1 MKRREFLIGGL
12 GVTAGIAAATSTTFA
27 MGRMMGGS
35 GGMMG
40 SGSYYQPS
48 FARQDFALPALDEG
62 VTVNGK
68 QVFKLNLQSGET
80 RILPKAPTPT
90 IGINQNFLAPVLRFK
105 KNQTVRME
113 VTNKLNETAALHWH
127 GMILP
132 ATQDGGPHQAI
143 KPGNTWVAQWKVI
156 NEPATYFYHS
166 HTHNHTAEQVW
177 RGLGGQMQIV
187 DEDRDK
193 QLGIPHQYGVDDFPV
208 ILTDRAFEESGH
220 FYYSNTRMQ
229 KMQGMHGNVILVN
242 GAANSVLKPKKSLIR
257 LRLHNASNAR
267 FYDLHFSDNRPFQL
281 IATDGGLLEQAQTLT
296 SIRLTPADRADIIV
310 DVSDG
315 KTLSL
320 RNKKGYSNLN
330 TGMMGGGSGL
340 DADFDVFHID
350 ASKASKA
357 SKVKSFQTS
366 QLVALPT
373 WFKSDLSK
381 VDIATTRKLNLD
393 MQMGPSMMFGSGG
406 FFINNKA
413 FDLNVINEVAKANT
427 FEIWEFHNPSITHH
441 PIHVH
446 NTQFRILDRNGRAP
460 YHWERGLKDTVIV
473 HADEKVRILMP
484 TGPYKDAKMPYMY
497 HCHVL
502 EHEDAGMMG
511 QFTVT

>member
-1 MKRREFLIGGL
+1 MKRRDFLIGGL
-12 GVTAGIAAATSTTFA
+12 GVTTGVTAVSFAPFA
-27 MGRMMGGS
+27 MGQMMMGQRG
-35 GGMMG
+35 
-40 SGSYYQPS
+40 YYHPS
-48 FARQDFALPALDEG
+48 FGLQDFAVPALDEG
-62 VTVNGK
+62 TTVQGK
-68 QVFKLNLQSGET
+68 QVFKLALQSGES
-80 RILPKAPTPT
+80 RILPNASTAT

-143 KPGNTWVAQWKVI
+143 KPGDTWVAEWQVI

-166 HTHNHTAEQVW
+166 HTHNHTADQVW

-187 DEDRDK
+187 DEDRDA

-208 ILTDRAFEESGH
+208 IITDRAFNESGA

-242 GAANSVLKPKKSLIR
+242 GVANSVLKPKKSLIR

-267 FYDLHFSDNRPFQL
+267 FYHLHFSDSRPFQL
-281 IATDGGLLEQAQTLT
+281 VATDGGLLGQPQTLND
-296 SIRLTPADRADIIV
+296 IRLAPAERADIIV
-310 DVSDG
+310 DLSDG

-320 RNKKGYSNLN
+320 QNMKGYGNLN
-330 TGMMGGGSGL
+330 TGMMGMMGGNSGL
-340 DADFDVFHID
+340 DSNFDLFLID
-350 ASKASKA
+350 ASQAG
-357 SKVKSFQTS
+357 KVAAFNAT
-366 QLVALPT
+366 QLVALPD
-373 WFKSDLSK
+373 WSK
-381 VDIATTRKLNLD
+381 VDIAKTRRLQLD
-393 MQMGPSMMFGSGG
+393 MQMGPAMMFGSGG
-406 FFINNKA
+406 FAINKNEY
-413 FDLNVINEVAKANT
+413 DMNVINEVAKANT
-427 FEIWEFHNPSITHH
+427 FEVWELNNPSITHH

-446 NTQFRILDRNGRAP
+446 NTQFRILDRNGRPP
-460 YHWERGLKDTVIV
+460 YNWESGLKDTVTV
-473 HADEKVRILMP
+473 RADEKVRILVP
-484 TGPYKDAKMPYMY
+484 TGPYKDPKMPYMY
-497 HCHVL
+497 HCHIL

>member
-1 MKRREFLIGGL
+1 MKRRDFLIGGL
-12 GVTAGIAAATSTTFA
+12 GVTAGVTAVSFAPFA
-27 MGRMMGGS
+27 MSQMMMGQ
-35 GGMMG
+35 GG
-40 SGSYYQPS
+40 YYYPS
-48 FARQDFALPALDEG
+48 FGLQDFAVPALDEG
-62 VTVNGK
+62 EMVQGK
-68 QVFKLNLQSGET
+68 QVFKLALQSGES
-80 RILPKAPTPT
+80 RILPNASTAT

-113 VTNKLNETAALHWH
+113 VTNNLNETAALHWH

-143 KPGNTWVAQWKVI
+143 KPGDTWVAEWQVI

-166 HTHNHTAEQVW
+166 HTHNRTADQVW

-187 DEDRDK
+187 DEDRDA

-208 ILTDRAFEESGH
+208 IIIDRAFNKSGT
-220 FYYSNTRMQ
+220 FYYNNTRMQ

-242 GAANSVLKPKKSLIR
+242 GVANSVLKPKKSLIR

-267 FYDLHFSDNRPFQL
+267 FYHLHFSDKRPFQL
-281 IATDGGLLEQAQTLT
+281 IATDGGLLGQPQTLND
-296 SIRLTPADRADIIV
+296 IHLAPAERADIIV
-310 DVSDG
+310 DLSDG

-320 RNKKGYSNLN
+320 QNMKGYGNLN
-330 TGMMGGGSGL
+330 TGMMGMMGGASSL
-340 DADFDVFHID
+340 DTNFDLFHID
-350 ASKASKA
+350 ASEASRVA
-357 SKVKSFQTS
+357 AFNTA
-366 QLVALPT
+366 QLVSLPD
-373 WFKSDLSK
+373 WSK
-381 VDIATTRKLNLD
+381 VDVATTRRLQLD
-393 MQMGPSMMFGSGG
+393 MQMGPAMMFGSGG
-406 FFINNKA
+406 FSINKKA

-427 FEIWEFHNPSITHH
+427 FEVWEFHNPSITHH

-446 NTQFRILDRNGRAP
+446 NTQFRILDRNGRPP
-460 YHWERGLKDTVIV
+460 YSWENGLKDTVTV
-473 HADEKVRILMP
+473 YADEKVRILVP

-497 HCHVL
+497 HCHIL